1 MANGA
6 NKMNPMKHLVIKN
19 VPEPLGAQFKAVC
32 TLRGTDMRSV
42 LLEYI
47 EKYVKDSGV
56 ADLEKK
62 GRPRS

>member
-1 MANGA
+1 
-6 NKMNPMKHLVIKN
+6 MKHLVIKN
-19 VPEPLGAQFKAVC
+19 VPEPLGKQFKALC

-56 ADLEKK
+56 ADLDKK
-62 GRPRS
+62 GRPKS

>member
-6 NKMNPMKHLVIKN
+6 NKMSPMKHLVIKN
-19 VPEPLGAQFKAVC
+19 VPEPLGKQFKALC

-56 ADLEKK
+56 AELEKK
-62 GRPRS
+62 GRPKS